1 MVAWS
6 LLLNLRNELMSEPP
20 LARAG
25 EIVDI
30 AQVLRIVLSLDLCS
44 LSDHRG
50 SQDELGWALAPMGQ
64 LITSLHCKTTI
75 TT

>member
-30 AQVLRIVLSLDLCS
+30 APVLRIVLSLDCAAFPIIEARRTNS
-44 LSDHRG
+44 VGH
-50 SQDELGWALAPMGQ
+50 
-64 LITSLHCKTTI
+64 LHQWFKL
-75 TT
+75 